1 MGGSTFVFIEA
12 KTFEFAIEEGG
23 PFFLLRILE
32 RGRSS
37 LRSVCLSKEYAKRIL
52 FHVEEFLSKPNPGQ
66 LARTIRECNSVL
78 ILQLGSNAHGSFLLV
93 SELDKVHRKG
103 SIVIPKG
110 KLGSV

>member
-1 MGGSTFVFIEA
+1 MLKGFCFT
-12 KTFEFAIEEGG
+12 
-23 PFFLLRILE
+23 
-32 RGRSS
+32 
-37 LRSVCLSKEYAKRIL
+37 LRSFCL
-52 FHVEEFLSKPNPGQ
+52 KPNPGQ